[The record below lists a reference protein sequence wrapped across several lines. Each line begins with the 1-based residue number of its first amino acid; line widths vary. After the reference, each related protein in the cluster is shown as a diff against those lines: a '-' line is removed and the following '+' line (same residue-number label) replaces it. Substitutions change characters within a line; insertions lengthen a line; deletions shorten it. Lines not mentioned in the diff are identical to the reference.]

1 MKDRSL
7 KARRPV
13 AGNRVDRMT
22 LGFAPGTRRYWRRF
36 FGKKKVSIAW
46 VISDDISRYL
56 IEQTQKIRGVT
67 LQMSYPQV

>member
-1 MKDRSL
+1 MKDRPL

-13 AGNRVDRMT
+13 AGEGADRMT

-46 VISDDISRYL
+46 VISDAISRYSTD
-56 IEQTQKIRGVT
+56 QPQKKGG
-67 LQMSYPQV
+67 